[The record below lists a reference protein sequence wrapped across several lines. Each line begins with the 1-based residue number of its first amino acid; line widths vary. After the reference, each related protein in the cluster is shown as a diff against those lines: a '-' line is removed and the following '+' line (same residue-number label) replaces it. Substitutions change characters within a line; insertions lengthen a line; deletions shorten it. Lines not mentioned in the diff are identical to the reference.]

1 MTNARKIANDT
12 SGTVT
17 ATIASSRVSDLT
29 TLYNPGGGNE
39 TNAWTITV
47 NSDDAANQVT
57 AAELIT
63 LNSATSV
70 AVNLNAVTE
79 LKASD
84 LTDLTTFHTNRGD
97 FSNTGNI
104 ATINISDNGASGA
117 GTSVDYSDL
126 ETIVDNYRAA
136 GADGINENAVFKFA
150 SGDDIAIDN
159 DADELFCL
167 CS

>member
-1 MTNARKIANDT
+1 M
-12 SGTVT
+12 
-17 ATIASSRVSDLT
+17 SDLT

-57 AAELIT
+57 AAELNT

-70 AVNLNAVTE
+70 AVNVNAVTE

-84 LTDLTTFHTNRGD
+84 LTDLTTLHTNRAG

-104 ATINISDNGASGA
+104 
-117 GTSVDYSDL
+117 
-126 ETIVDNYRAA
+126 
-136 GADGINENAVFKFA
+136 
-150 SGDDIAIDN
+150 DDKY
-159 DADELFCL
+159 
-167 CS
+167 